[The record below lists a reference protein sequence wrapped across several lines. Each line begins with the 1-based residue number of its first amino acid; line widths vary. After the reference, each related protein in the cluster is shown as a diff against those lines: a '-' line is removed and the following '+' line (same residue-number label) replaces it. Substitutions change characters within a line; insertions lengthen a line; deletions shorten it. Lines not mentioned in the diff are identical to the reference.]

1 MGRNR
6 EIAYLVVVTATIAL
20 LPTVLRSNYYLSVLL
35 TIGLNTILVL
45 GLNLLVGYAGQLSL
59 GHAAFYGLGA
69 YVSGVLTASYGVH
82 PVPAAAAAIVF
93 VGLVALVVG
102 IPSLKL
108 RGQYLAMATL
118 GFGIIVYIVLKEMG
132 WLTGG
137 PSGLTGI
144 PKLSLFGFTFDSDLK
159 KYYLVWTIAL
169 GVLVVCNNIV
179 NSRVGRSLRA
189 IHTSE
194 IAASSLGVNIR
205 RYKLIVFVISAMLA
219 SIAGSLFAHVMNFI
233 SPSSFGFNFSIVL
246 VTMVVIGGM
255 ASIWGSIFG
264 ASVLTLLPMTLSFLE
279 EFDIIIYGAILIVI
293 MIVMPEGLT
302 RGVVD
307 RIKGRLAR

>member
-1 MGRNR
+1 MVWVFVL
-6 EIAYLVVVTATIAL
+6 ITAVCMLPL
-20 LPTVLRSNYYLSVLL
+20 LFRSNYYLSVLL

-45 GLNLLVGYAGQLSL
+45 GLNLLMGYAGQLSL

-69 YVSGVLTASYGVH
+69 YVSGVMTASYGIH
-82 PVPAAAAAIVF
+82 PIAAAAAAVLL
-93 VGLVALVVG
+93 VGGVALIVG

-144 PKLSLFGFTFDSDLK
+144 PRLSVFGFTFDSDLK
-159 KYYLVWTIAL
+159 KYYLVWGVAV
-169 GVLVVCNNIV
+169 GVLVVSNNIV
-179 NSRVGRSLRA
+179 RSRVGRALRA

-194 IAASSLGVNIR
+194 IAASSLGVDIQ

-233 SPSSFGFNFSIVL
+233 SPSSFGFNVSIVL
-246 VTMVVIGGM
+246 VTMVVVGGM

-264 ASVLTLLPMTLSFLE
+264 ASVLTLLPLSLSFFD
-279 EFDIIIYGAILIVI
+279 EFDIIIYGAILMVI

-307 RIKGRLAR
+307 RVKRRLAR

>member
-1 MGRNR
+1 MGQRR
-6 EIAYLVVVTATIAL
+6 DILFLAAVIATIAL
-20 LPTVLRSNYYLSVLL
+20 IPAILKSNYYLSVLL

-45 GLNLLVGYAGQLSL
+45 GLNLLMGYAGQLSL

-69 YVSGVLTASYGVH
+69 YVSGILTATYGVH
-82 PVPAAAAAIVF
+82 PIPAAAAAVVL
-93 VGLVALVVG
+93 VGCIALIVG

-144 PKLSLFGFTFDSDLK
+144 PKLSVLGFTFDSDLK
-159 KYYLVWTIAL
+159 KYYLVWAIAL
-169 GVLVVCNNIV
+169 CVLIVSNNIV
-179 NSRVGRSLRA
+179 KSRVGRALRA

-194 IAASSLGVNIR
+194 IAAASLGVNIR

-233 SPSSFGFNFSIVL
+233 SPSSFGFNVSIVL
-246 VTMVVIGGM
+246 VTMVVVGGM

-264 ASVLTLLPMTLSFLE
+264 ASLLTLLPMSLSFFE
-279 EFDIIIYGAILIVI
+279 EFDIIIYGAILMVI

-307 RIKGRLAR
+307 RIKGRFAR

>member
-1 MGRNR
+1 MKTNRNILYLTFV
-6 EIAYLVVVTATIAL
+6 IATVAFLPLVL
-20 LPTVLRSNYYLSVLL
+20 SSNYYLSVLV

-45 GLNLLVGYAGQLSL
+45 GLNLLIGYAGQLSL

-69 YVSGVLTASYGVH
+69 YVSGILTATYGVH
-82 PVPAAAAAIVF
+82 PVIAAAAAIVL
-93 VGLVALVVG
+93 VGLVALIVG

-144 PKLSLFGFTFDSDLK
+144 PKLSIFGFTFDSDLK
-159 KYYLVWTIAL
+159 KYYLVWTAAVI
-169 GVLVVCNNIV
+169 VLVFCNNIV
-179 NSRVGRSLRA
+179 QSRVGRALRA

-194 IAASSLGVNIR
+194 IAAASLGVDIK
-205 RYKLIVFVISAMLA
+205 RYKLVVFIISAMLA
-219 SIAGSLFAHVMNFI
+219 SLAGSLFAHVMNFI
-233 SPSSFGFNFSIVL
+233 SPSSFGFHVSIVL
-246 VTMVVIGGM
+246 VTMVVVGGM

-264 ASVLTLLPMTLSFLE
+264 ASVLTLLPMSLSFFE
-279 EFDIIIYGAILIVI
+279 EFDIIIYGSILMVI

-307 RIKGRLAR
+307 RVKGRFAR

>member
-1 MGRNR
+1 MRNR
-6 EIAYLVVVTATIAL
+6 RDTLYVLAL
-20 LPTVLRSNYYLSVLL
+20 IGAVCVLPIFFRSNYYLSVLL

-45 GLNLLVGYAGQLSL
+45 GLNLLMGYAGQLSL

-69 YVSGVLTASYGVH
+69 YVSGILTATYGVH
-82 PVPAAAAAIVF
+82 PIGAAGVAIVL
-93 VGLVALVVG
+93 VGGVALVMG

-144 PKLSLFGFTFDSDLK
+144 PRLSIFGFTFNSDLR
-159 KYYLVWTIAL
+159 KYYLVWGIAV

-179 NSRVGRSLRA
+179 RSRVGRALRA

-194 IAASSLGVNIR
+194 IAAASLGIDIR
-205 RYKLIVFVISAMLA
+205 GYKLVVFVISAMIA

-233 SPSSFGFNFSIVL
+233 SPSSFGFNVSIVL
-246 VTMVVIGGM
+246 VTMVVVGGM

-264 ASVLTLLPMTLSFLE
+264 ASVLTLLPLSLSFFE
-279 EFDIIIYGAILIVI
+279 QFDIIVYGAILMVI

-302 RGVVD
+302 RGIVD
-307 RIKGRLAR
+307 RIKGRLTR

>member
-1 MGRNR
+1 MRINR
-6 EIAYLVVVTATIAL
+6 DILYLATLIATVAL
-20 LPTVLRSNYYLSVLL
+20 LPVFLSSNYYLSVLV

-45 GLNLLVGYAGQLSL
+45 GLNLLMGYAGQLSL

-69 YVSGVLTASYGVH
+69 YVSGILTATYGVH
-82 PVPAAAAAIVF
+82 SIPAAVIAVAL
-93 VGLVALVVG
+93 VGLVALIVG

-118 GFGIIVYIVLKEMG
+118 GFGIIIYIVLKEMG

-144 PKLSLFGFTFDSDLK
+144 PKLSIFGFTFDNDLK
-159 KYYLVWTIAL
+159 KYYLVWTVAMC
-169 GVLVVCNNIV
+169 VLIISNNIV
-179 NSRVGRSLRA
+179 KSRVGRALRA

-194 IAASSLGVNIR
+194 IAAASVGIDIK

-219 SIAGSLFAHVMNFI
+219 SIAGSLFAHIMNFI
-233 SPSSFGFNFSIVL
+233 SPSSFGFNVSIVL
-246 VTMVVIGGM
+246 VTMVVVGGM

-264 ASVLTLLPMTLSFLE
+264 ASVLTLLPMSLSLFE
-279 EFDIIIYGAILIVI
+279 EFDIIIYGAILMAI

-307 RIKGRLAR
+307 RIKRRFAR

>member
-1 MGRNR
+1 MRNNR
-6 EIAYLVVVTATIAL
+6 DTVYVLLLIATICT
-20 LPTVLRSNYYLSVLL
+20 LPIFLRSNYYLSVLL
-35 TIGLNTILVL
+35 TIGLNTILAL
-45 GLNLLVGYAGQLSL
+45 GLNLLMGYAGQLSL

-69 YVSGVLTASYGVH
+69 YVSGILTATYGVH
-82 PVPAAAAAIVF
+82 PIPAAAAAVVL
-93 VGLVALVVG
+93 VGGIALVVG

-144 PKLSLFGFTFDSDLK
+144 PRLSVFGFSFDSDLK
-159 KYYLVWTIAL
+159 KYYLVWGVAVA
-169 GVLVVCNNIV
+169 VLVVCNNIV
-179 NSRVGRSLRA
+179 NSRVGRALRA

-194 IAASSLGVNIR
+194 TAAASLGIDIR
-205 RYKLIVFVISAMLA
+205 GYKLIVFVISAVLA

-233 SPSSFGFNFSIVL
+233 SPSSFGFNISIVL

-264 ASVLTLLPMTLSFLE
+264 ASVLTLLPLSLSFIN
-279 EFDIIIYGAILIVI
+279 EFDIIVYGAILMVI

-307 RIKGRLAR
+307 RIKGIVSR

>member
-1 MGRNR
+1 M
-6 EIAYLVVVTATIAL
+6 YLLVIVATVAL
-20 LPTVLRSNYYLSVLL
+20 LPAVLTSNYYLSVLV

-45 GLNLLVGYAGQLSL
+45 GLNLLMGYAGQLSL

-69 YVSGVLTASYGVH
+69 YVSGVLTATYGVH
-82 PVPAAAAAIVF
+82 PIPAAGAAIVL
-93 VGLVALVVG
+93 VGFVALIVG

-144 PKLSLFGFTFDSDLK
+144 PRLSVFGFSFDSDLK

-169 GVLVVCNNIV
+169 CVLIVCNNIV
-179 NSRVGRSLRA
+179 KSRVGRALRA

-194 IAASSLGVNIR
+194 IAAASLGIDIS

-219 SIAGSLFAHVMNFI
+219 SVAGSLFAHVMNFI
-233 SPSSFGFNFSIVL
+233 SPSSFGFNVSIVL
-246 VTMVVIGGM
+246 VTMVVVGGM

-264 ASVLTLLPMTLSFLE
+264 ASVLTLLPMSLSFFE
-279 EFDIIIYGAILIVI
+279 EFDIIIYGAILMVI

-307 RIKGRLAR
+307 RVKGRFAR

>member
-1 MGRNR
+1 MRINR
-6 EIAYLVVVTATIAL
+6 DILYLSTLIATAAL
-20 LPTVLRSNYYLSVLL
+20 LPVFLSSNYYLSVLV

-45 GLNLLVGYAGQLSL
+45 GLNLLMGYAGQLSL

-69 YVSGVLTASYGVH
+69 YASGILTATYGVH
-82 PVPAAAAAIVF
+82 SIVAAVIAVVL
-93 VGLVALVVG
+93 VGLVALIVG

-118 GFGIIVYIVLKEMG
+118 GFGIIIYIVLKEMG

-144 PKLSLFGFTFDSDLK
+144 PKLSVFGFTFDNDLK
-159 KYYLVWTIAL
+159 KYYLVWTVAMC
-169 GVLVVCNNIV
+169 VLIISNNIV
-179 NSRVGRSLRA
+179 KSRVGRALRA

-194 IAASSLGVNIR
+194 IAAASVGIDIK

-233 SPSSFGFNFSIVL
+233 SPSSFGFNISIVL
-246 VTMVVIGGM
+246 VTMVVVGGM

-264 ASVLTLLPMTLSFLE
+264 ASVLTLLPMSLSFFE
-279 EFDIIIYGAILIVI
+279 EFDIIIYGAILMVI

-307 RIKGRLAR
+307 RIRGRFAR

>member
-1 MGRNR
+1 MSTL
-6 EIAYLVVVTATIAL
+6 IATAAL
-20 LPTVLRSNYYLSVLL
+20 LPVFLSSNYYLSVLV

-45 GLNLLVGYAGQLSL
+45 GLNLLMGYAGQLSL

-69 YVSGVLTASYGVH
+69 YASGILTATYGVH
-82 PVPAAAAAIVF
+82 SIVAAVIAVVL
-93 VGLVALVVG
+93 VGLVALIVG

-118 GFGIIVYIVLKEMG
+118 GFGIIIYIVLKEMG

-144 PKLSLFGFTFDSDLK
+144 PKLSVFGFTFDNDLK
-159 KYYLVWTIAL
+159 KYYLVWTVAMC
-169 GVLVVCNNIV
+169 VLIISNNIV
-179 NSRVGRSLRA
+179 KSRVGRALRA

-194 IAASSLGVNIR
+194 IAAASVGIDIK

-233 SPSSFGFNFSIVL
+233 SPSSFGFNISIVL
-246 VTMVVIGGM
+246 VTMVVVGGM

-264 ASVLTLLPMTLSFLE
+264 ASVLTLLPMSLSFFE
-279 EFDIIIYGAILIVI
+279 EFDIIIYGAILMVI

-307 RIKGRLAR
+307 RIRGRFAR

>member
-1 MGRNR
+1 MRINR
-6 EIAYLVVVTATIAL
+6 DILYLATLIATVAL
-20 LPTVLRSNYYLSVLL
+20 LPVFFSSNYYLSVLV

-45 GLNLLVGYAGQLSL
+45 GLNLLMGYAGQLSL

-69 YVSGVLTASYGVH
+69 YVSGILTATYGVH
-82 PVPAAAAAIVF
+82 SIPAAVIAVAL
-93 VGLVALVVG
+93 VGLVALIVG

-118 GFGIIVYIVLKEMG
+118 GFGIIIYIVLKEMG

-144 PKLSLFGFTFDSDLK
+144 PKLSIFGFTFDNDLK
-159 KYYLVWTIAL
+159 KYYLVWAVAM
-169 GVLVVCNNIV
+169 GVLIISNNIV
-179 NSRVGRSLRA
+179 KSRVGRALRA

-194 IAASSLGVNIR
+194 IAAASVGIDIK
-205 RYKLIVFVISAMLA
+205 RYKLIVFIISAMLA
-219 SIAGSLFAHVMNFI
+219 SIAGSLFAHIMNFI
-233 SPSSFGFNFSIVL
+233 SPSSFGFNVSIVL
-246 VTMVVIGGM
+246 VTMVVVGGM

-264 ASVLTLLPMTLSFLE
+264 ASVLTLLPMSLSLFE
-279 EFDIIIYGAILIVI
+279 EFDIIIYGAILMAI

-307 RIKGRLAR
+307 RIKRRFAR

>member
-1 MGRNR
+1 MGNR
-6 EIAYLVVVTATIAL
+6 RDILYLAGVIATIAL
-20 LPTVLRSNYYLSVLL
+20 IPTILKSNYYLSVLL

-45 GLNLLVGYAGQLSL
+45 GLNLLMGYAGQLSL

-69 YVSGVLTASYGVH
+69 YVSGILTATYGIH
-82 PVPAAAAAIVF
+82 PIAAAAAAVVL
-93 VGLVALVVG
+93 VGCIALVVG

-144 PKLSLFGFTFDSDLK
+144 PKLSVFGFTFDNDLK
-159 KYYLVWTIAL
+159 KYYLVWGIAL
-169 GVLVVCNNIV
+169 CVLIVSNNIV
-179 NSRVGRSLRA
+179 KSRVGRALRA

-194 IAASSLGVNIR
+194 TAAASLGVNIK
-205 RYKLIVFVISAMLA
+205 RYKLIVFIISAMLA

-233 SPSSFGFNFSIVL
+233 SPSSFGFNVSIVL
-246 VTMVVIGGM
+246 VTMVVVGGM

-264 ASVLTLLPMTLSFLE
+264 ASVLTLLPMSLSFFE
-279 EFDIIIYGAILIVI
+279 EFDIIIYGAILMII

-307 RIKGRLAR
+307 RIKGRLAG

>member
-1 MGRNR
+1 MRIGRD
-6 EIAYLVVVTATIAL
+6 ILYLTILIGTVAL
-20 LPTVLRSNYYLSVLL
+20 LPIVLSSNYYLSVLV

-45 GLNLLVGYAGQLSL
+45 GLNLLIGYAGQLSL

-69 YVSGVLTASYGVH
+69 YVSGVLTATYGVN
-82 PVPAAAAAIVF
+82 PIGAAAIAVVL
-93 VGLVALVVG
+93 VGFIALIVG

-118 GFGIIVYIVLKEMG
+118 GFGIIIYIVLKEMG

-144 PKLSLFGFTFDSDLK
+144 PKLAVFGFTFDSDLK
-159 KYYLVWTIAL
+159 KYYLVWTVAIC
-169 GVLVVCNNIV
+169 VLIVSNNIV
-179 NSRVGRSLRA
+179 KSRVGRALRA

-194 IAASSLGVNIR
+194 VAAASLGINIR
-205 RYKLIVFVISAMLA
+205 RYKLIVFIISAMLA

-233 SPSSFGFNFSIVL
+233 SPSSFGFNVSIVL
-246 VTMVVIGGM
+246 VTMVVVGGM

-264 ASVLTLLPMTLSFLE
+264 ASVLTLLPMSLSFFE
-279 EFDIIIYGAILIVI
+279 EFDIIIYGAILMVI

>member
-1 MGRNR
+1 MRNKR
-6 EIAYLVVVTATIAL
+6 DTLYVLAL
-20 LPTVLRSNYYLSVLL
+20 IGAVCVLPIFFRSNYYLSVLL

-45 GLNLLVGYAGQLSL
+45 GLNLLMGYAGQLSL

-69 YVSGVLTASYGVH
+69 YVSGILTATYGVH
-82 PVPAAAAAIVF
+82 PIGAAGVAIVL
-93 VGLVALVVG
+93 VGGVALVMG

-144 PKLSLFGFTFDSDLK
+144 PRLSIFGFTFNSDLR
-159 KYYLVWTIAL
+159 KYYLVWGIAV

-179 NSRVGRSLRA
+179 RSRVGRALRA

-194 IAASSLGVNIR
+194 IAAASLGIDIR
-205 RYKLIVFVISAMLA
+205 GYKLVVFVISAMIA

-233 SPSSFGFNFSIVL
+233 SPSSFGFNVSIVL
-246 VTMVVIGGM
+246 VTMVVVGGM

-264 ASVLTLLPMTLSFLE
+264 ASVLTLLPLSLSFFE
-279 EFDIIIYGAILIVI
+279 QFDIIVYGAILMVI

-302 RGVVD
+302 RGIVD
-307 RIKGRLAR
+307 RIKGRLTR

>member
-1 MGRNR
+1 MKTGRD
-6 EIAYLVVVTATIAL
+6 ILYLAIVISVVGV
-20 LPTVLRSNYYLSVLL
+20 LPVFLSSNYYLSVLV

-45 GLNLLVGYAGQLSL
+45 GLNLLMGYAGQLSL

-69 YVSGVLTASYGVH
+69 YVSGILTATYGVH
-82 PVPAAAAAIVF
+82 PIPAALVAILL
-93 VGLVALVVG
+93 VGLVALIVG

-118 GFGIIVYIVLKEMG
+118 GFGIIVFIVLKEMG

-144 PKLSLFGFTFDSDLK
+144 PRLEIFGFSFDNDLK
-159 KYYLVWTIAL
+159 KYYLVWVIAL
-169 GVLVVCNNIV
+169 AVLIISNNIV
-179 NSRVGRSLRA
+179 KSRVGRALRA

-194 IAASSLGVNIR
+194 VAAASIGIDIR
-205 RYKLIVFVISAMLA
+205 RYKLIVFIISAMLA

-233 SPSSFGFNFSIVL
+233 SPSSFGFNVSIVL

-264 ASVLTLLPMTLSFLE
+264 ASVLTLLPMSLSFFE
-279 EFDIIIYGAILIVI
+279 EFDIIIYGAILMII

-302 RGVVD
+302 RGVMD

>member
-1 MGRNR
+1 MGKSRD
-6 EIAYLVVVTATIAL
+6 IVYLAAVIGAVAL
-20 LPTVLRSNYYLSVLL
+20 LPAVFRSNYYLSVLL

-45 GLNLLVGYAGQLSL
+45 GLNLLIGYAGQLSL

-69 YVSGVLTASYGVH
+69 YVSGVLTATYGVH
-82 PVPAAAAAIVF
+82 PVPAAVAAVLL
-93 VGLVALVVG
+93 VGCVALVVG

-159 KYYLVWTIAL
+159 KYYLVWSIAL
-169 GVLVVCNNIV
+169 CVLIISNNIV
-179 NSRVGRSLRA
+179 KSRVGRALRA
-189 IHTSE
+189 LHTSE
-194 IAASSLGVNIR
+194 IAAASLGVNIR
-205 RYKLIVFVISAMLA
+205 RYKLIVFIISAMLA

-233 SPSSFGFNFSIVL
+233 SPSSFGFNVSIVL

-264 ASVLTLLPMTLSFLE
+264 ASLLTLLPMSLSFFE
-279 EFDIIIYGAILIVI
+279 EFDIIIYGTILMVI

-307 RIKGRLAR
+307 RIKGRFAR

>member
-1 MGRNR
+1 MDNR
-6 EIAYLVVVTATIAL
+6 RDTLYLVGVIATIAL
-20 LPTVLRSNYYLSVLL
+20 IPAILKSNYYLSVLL

-45 GLNLLVGYAGQLSL
+45 GLNLLMGYAGQLSL

-69 YVSGVLTASYGVH
+69 YVSGILTATYGIH
-82 PVPAAAAAIVF
+82 PIPAAVAAVIL
-93 VGLVALVVG
+93 VGCVAFIVG

-144 PKLSLFGFTFDSDLK
+144 PKLSVFVFTFDSDLK
-159 KYYLVWTIAL
+159 KYYLVWSIAL
-169 GVLVVCNNIV
+169 CVLIVCNNIV
-179 NSRVGRSLRA
+179 KSRVGRALRA

-194 IAASSLGVNIR
+194 TAAASLGVNIR

-233 SPSSFGFNFSIVL
+233 SPSSFGFNVSIVL
-246 VTMVVIGGM
+246 VTMVVVGGM

-264 ASVLTLLPMTLSFLE
+264 ASVLTLLPMSLSFFE
-279 EFDIIIYGAILIVI
+279 EFDIVIYGAILMII

-307 RIKGRLAR
+307 RIKGRLAG

>member
-1 MGRNR
+1 MKKGRD
-6 EIAYLVVVTATIAL
+6 IVYLAIVISVVAV
-20 LPTVLRSNYYLSVLL
+20 LPVFLSSNYYLSVLV

-45 GLNLLVGYAGQLSL
+45 GLNLLMGYAGQLSL

-69 YVSGVLTASYGVH
+69 YVSGILTATYGVH
-82 PVPAAAAAIVF
+82 PIPAALVAIVL
-93 VGLVALVVG
+93 VGCVALIVG

-144 PKLSLFGFTFDSDLK
+144 PRLEIFGFSFDSDLK
-159 KYYLVWTIAL
+159 KYYLVWVIAL
-169 GVLVVCNNIV
+169 AVLIISNNIV
-179 NSRVGRSLRA
+179 KSRVGRALRA

-194 IAASSLGVNIR
+194 IAASSIGIDIR

-233 SPSSFGFNFSIVL
+233 SPSSFGFNVSIVL
-246 VTMVVIGGM
+246 VTMVVVGGM

-264 ASVLTLLPMTLSFLE
+264 ASVLTLLPMSLSFFE
-279 EFDIIIYGAILIVI
+279 EFDIIIYGAILMII

-302 RGVVD
+302 RGVMD
-307 RIKGRLAR
+307 RIKGRFAR